1 MAGRKYIAITGKR
14 KGTLKCTILIL
25 VLYFVYDVNLCDW
38 LTYISNCIVLF
49 FKNAILK
56 NSIRAIPQKR
66 LPQGEKMK
74 VTYPY
79 KVCFPLKI
87 NEEGLRF
94 DDEVKKVGN
103 YMTSISFSAIKRDNI
118 LQEL

>member
-1 MAGRKYIAITGKR
+1 MTQCGSTGNMSLQQK
-14 KGTLKCTILIL
+14 KIICK
-25 VLYFVYDVNLCDW
+25 W
-38 LTYISNCIVLF
+38 
-49 FKNAILK
+49 
-56 NSIRAIPQKR
+56 AIPQKR

-74 VTYPY
+74 LTY

-87 NEEGLRF
+87 NEEDLHF

-103 YMTSISFSAIKRDNI
+103 NMTSISFSAIKRDHI